1 MNGIRILKEPIVKI
15 QIKCICAI
23 LLLIAVVFSKCAG
36 RPAKKTPEQPYVA
49 GVIDSANYGT
59 TYLYLLDENL
69 KKTDT
74 LKCPYYGVG
83 SFGSTPV
90 QIQDGVLYEKWSGN
104 TVMPSK
110 CAVAA
115 MELQTGEWSE
125 YSFEGGIIGDF
136 RVNEK
141 GIFVLK
147 NAKEPSVEYSSFAGG
162 ESVSIKLEVWPGL
175 SISVNGYDVYFIANE
190 GTYQE
195 GGEEAQEKCFLY
207 RVNVKDQSQEKV
219 LDVTEELGEN
229 ILEYT
234 LWWDGKMYIPNND
247 KLCIYEPKTNQVRQ
261 IALPGKEACKI
272 LADGERLYIIN
283 GYTNENETD
292 IYCFNPQ
299 TEEIE
304 SSCHIKESTLQ
315 CYIREGI
322 FYTLQQEPVA
332 KVCKYQFA
340 EDGTCKKL
348 SEAVLDAEND
358 DGHIISDMFVK

>member
-1 MNGIRILKEPIVKI
+1 MKI
-15 QIKCICAI
+15 QLKWMCAV

-36 RPAKKTPEQPYVA
+36 KPAKKTPEQPYAV
-49 GVIDSANYGT
+49 GVLDSANYGA

-83 SFGSTPV
+83 SFGSIPV

-104 TVMPSK
+104 TVKPSK

-115 MELQTGEWSE
+115 MDLQTGEWSE
-125 YSFEGGIIGDF
+125 YSFEGGIIADF

-147 NAKEPSVEYSSFAGG
+147 NAAEPSVEYCAFAGEG
-162 ESVSIKLEVWPGL
+162 DVSIKLQAAPGL
-175 SISVNGYDVYFIANE
+175 CISVNGYDVYFIANE
-190 GTYQE
+190 GAYRE
-195 GGEEAQEKCFLY
+195 GDEASKEKCFLY
-207 RVNVKDQSQEKV
+207 RVNVKDRSQEKV

-229 ILEYT
+229 RLEYT
-234 LWWDGKMYIPNND
+234 LWRAGKMYIHNDD
-247 KLCIYEPKTNQVRQ
+247 KLCIYEPETNQVRQ

-272 LADGERLYIIN
+272 LADEEWLYIIN
-283 GYTNENETD
+283 GYANESETD
-292 IYCFNPQ
+292 IYRFNPQ
-299 TEEIE
+299 TEEIA
-304 SSCHIKESTLQ
+304 SSCHLKESTLQ

-322 FYTLQQEPVA
+322 FYTLQQEPAA
-332 KVCKYQFA
+332 KICKYQFA

-348 SEAVLDAEND
+348 GEAALDVEND
-358 DGHIISDMFVK
+358 DGHRISDMFVK

>member
-1 MNGIRILKEPIVKI
+1 MGKKWM
-15 QIKCICAI
+15 CAV
-23 LLLIAVVFSKCAG
+23 LLLIAVVFTKCAG
-36 RPAKKTPEQPYVA
+36 KPAKKIPEQPYAA

-69 KKTDT
+69 KMTDT

-83 SFGSTPV
+83 SFGSAPV
-90 QIQDGVLYEKWSGN
+90 QVQDGVLYEKWFGN
-104 TVMPSK
+104 TVKPSK

-115 MELQTGEWSE
+115 LDLQTGEWSE
-125 YSFEGGIIGDF
+125 YSFEGGIIEDF

-141 GIFVLK
+141 GIFVLR
-147 NAKEPSVEYSSFAGG
+147 NAKEPSVEYCTFTGE
-162 ESVSIKLEVWPGL
+162 ESVSIKLEAQPGL

-195 GGEEAQEKCFLY
+195 GDGASEEKCFLY
-207 RVNVKDQSQEKV
+207 RVNVKDKSQEKI

-234 LWWDGKMYIPNND
+234 MWRNGKMYIPNGD

-261 IALPGKEACKI
+261 IALPGKEACKV
-272 LADGERLYIIN
+272 LADGELLYIIN
-283 GYTNENETD
+283 GYANESGTD
-292 IYCFNPQ
+292 IYRFNPH
-299 TEEIE
+299 TEEVA

-315 CYIREGI
+315 CAIREGI

-332 KVCKYQFA
+332 KVCKYQFG

-348 SEAVLDAEND
+348 SEAALDVEND
-358 DGHIISDMFVK
+358 DGHIISDIFVK